1 MATITVKD
9 IPDDLYAALKAAA
22 AANRRSIN
30 REIIHSIELAVRSRP
45 ATAEELIESARRL
58 RRRVGPLPVDEA
70 ALTAAKREAR
80 P

>member
-30 REIIHSIELAVRSRP
+30 REIIHSIEVTVRSRS

-58 RRRVGPLPVDEA
+58 RSRVGSLPVDEESLA
-70 ALTAAKREAR
+70 AAKQSGR